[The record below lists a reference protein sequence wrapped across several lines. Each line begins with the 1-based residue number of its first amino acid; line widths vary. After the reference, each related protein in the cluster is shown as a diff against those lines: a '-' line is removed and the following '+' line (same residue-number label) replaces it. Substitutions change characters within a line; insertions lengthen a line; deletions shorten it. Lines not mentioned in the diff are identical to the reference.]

1 MARPTDKGRG
11 DRRTYA
17 VIGAAMKVHG
27 RLGCGFLESAYHSAL
42 AKEFNAL
49 GIPYEREVVL
59 PVFYEGERLDVVYRA
74 DFVCY
79 NSVIVELKAQ
89 TRLGKVDEA
98 QLLNYLRATGYEV
111 GLLLNFGAASL
122 QFKRYVC
129 SRGSRR

>member
-1 MARPTDKGRG
+1 MTGPTHKDKR
-11 DRRTYA
+11 DPRTYA
-17 VIGAAMKVHG
+17 IIGAAMKVHS

-42 AKEFNAL
+42 AKEFKSL
-49 GIPYEREVVL
+49 RIPHEHEVLL

-79 NSVIVELKAQ
+79 ESVIVEVKAQ
-89 TRLGKVDEA
+89 SGLRKVDEA
-98 QLLNYLRATGYEV
+98 QILNYLRATGYEV

-129 SRGSRR
+129 SKGPRA